1 MLRGENNM
9 RKLVKRS
16 TSALIIT
23 VMLLMLG
30 TTAFA
35 AEAKTVEVVGYD
47 YDWEFL
53 TKEEVASMSAA
64 HFSVSNVIDTFD
76 VKEIDEYID
85 EGLIVSPSSTVTVLA
100 EDDGVMFDVYKMTP
114 IGDNTYEYHDEDRLP
129 VSGKVK
135 VYAIDETGAV
145 DEDGYPLVVEKII
158 DASEI
163 GNYDDEFPEYLP
175 GCTVTLTEPGDYYV
189 VLRIEALAGAASA
202 IVRVTG
208 ETVQTEN
215 PAETDEPV
223 DSEPATEPELP
234 VSVSALPTNS
244 KVLVNG
250 AETSFDAYNING
262 NNYFKLRDLA
272 TVVNGTE
279 KQFEV
284 EWDSEKN
291 AINLVSDKSYT
302 TAGGEMTEGDGKE
315 KTGNLNTAKIYKDG
329 EEIELTAY
337 NINDNNYFKL
347 RDIAQAFNIGI
358 TWDNLTMTIGIDT
371 TIGYTA
377 E

>member
-1 MLRGENNM
+1 MLERRNNM
-9 RKLVKRS
+9 KKLIKQS

-23 VMLLMLG
+23 VMLLLLG

-35 AEAKTVEVVGYD
+35 AEAKTVEVTGFRYD
-47 YDWEFL
+47 ADFL
-53 TKEEVASMSAA
+53 TEKEIASKSSP

-76 VKEIDEYID
+76 AKKIDEYID
-85 EGLIVSPSSTVTVLA
+85 EGFIVAPSSTVTVLA
-100 EDDGVMFDVYKMTP
+100 DDEGVMFDVYKLTP
-114 IGDNTYEYHDEDRLP
+114 TSDTSYEYNDEDRLP
-129 VSGKVK
+129 VSGPVR
-135 VYAIDETGAV
+135 VYEIDQTGAV
-145 DEDGYPLVVEKII
+145 DEDGYPLVNEKVI
-158 DASEI
+158 DASELE
-163 GNYDDEFPEYLP
+163 NYDDEFPEYLK
-175 GCTVTLTEPGDYYV
+175 GCSVTLTEPGDYYV
-189 VLRIEALAGAASA
+189 VLRIEAISGQASA

-208 ETVQTEN
+208 EATQPEN
-215 PAETDEPV
+215 PAET
-223 DSEPATEPELP
+223 AEPELP

-250 AETSFDAYNING
+250 KEVSFDAYNING

-272 TVVNGTE
+272 TVVSGTE

-284 EWDSEKN
+284 EWDNEKN
-291 AINLVSDKSYT
+291 AINLVSDKPYT
-302 TAGGEMTEGDGKE
+302 VAGGEMSVGDGKE

-329 EEIELTAY
+329 EEVELTAY
-337 NINDNNYFKL
+337 NINNNNYFKL

-371 TIGYTA
+371 AIDYIA